1 MDYLH
6 KYDKNP
12 YEDAYW
18 NIPERRQGIIGIIGG
33 NSQSF
38 RSSSVVAEYITQ
50 KYPVES
56 ARVILPDALKTKLP
70 PLDNVV
76 FLSSTDTG
84 SFADADEITQAIN
97 TTDSSIVIGDLSRN
111 SITEKAIMSAGISS
125 DKPMLFTR
133 DAVDAIATDGLERL
147 LMNPEVIIMGS
158 LVQIQKVFRTVY
170 YPKVILLSQSLVQIT
185 EALHKFTL
193 SYPVSI
199 ITLHNNQ
206 IIVAKNGEVAV
217 VPLEKSSYTPISI
230 WNGELAAKIIAIN
243 LYNPNNFIKATVA
256 AIYN

>member
-1 MDYLH
+1 
-6 KYDKNP
+6 
-12 YEDAYW
+12 
-18 NIPERRQGIIGIIGG
+18 
-33 NSQSF
+33 
-38 RSSSVVAEYITQ
+38 
-50 KYPVES
+50 
-56 ARVILPDALKTKLP
+56 
-70 PLDNVV
+70 
-76 FLSSTDTG
+76 
-84 SFADADEITQAIN
+84 
-97 TTDSSIVIGDLSRN
+97 
-111 SITEKAIMSAGISS
+111 
-125 DKPMLFTR
+125 
-133 DAVDAIATDGLERL
+133 
-147 LMNPEVIIMGS
+147 MGS

-217 VPLEKSSYTPISI
+217 VPLEKSGYTPISI
-230 WNGELAAKIIAIN
+230 WNGELAAKIMAIN